1 MTMRRLLVLC
11 SVLAALVV
19 AGCGSSTKTVT
30 TTNAQGKQ
38 VTQTVPDIK
47 FAKTKF
53 LVHSGLAF
61 GAFHRYIL
69 KPYRAGSFKKGAPG
83 RTKSLAKAGAAGLFA
98 VHELKVARK
107 DALADDHLRPLANRL
122 DAAVGRLGSLSSVL
136 KGGGLNP
143 GGLLGAAG
151 AITALGRQSAG
162 AGATIKDRAAPGLG
176 G

>member
-1 MTMRRLLVLC
+1 MMRRLLVVC
-11 SVLAALVV
+11 AVLAALVA
-19 AGCGSSTKTVT
+19 AGCGDNTKTVT

-53 LVHSGLAF
+53 LLHSGLAF

-69 KPYRAGSFKKGAPG
+69 KPYRAGSFRKGASG
-83 RTKSLAKAGAAGLFA
+83 RTKALAKAAAAGVFA

-122 DAAVGRLGSLSSVL
+122 DTAVRRLGGLSSLL
-136 KGGGLNP
+136 KGGSLNP
-143 GGLLGAAG
+143 GQLLGAAG
-151 AITALGRQSAG
+151 AIGALGRQSAG
-162 AGATIKDRAAPGLG
+162 AGATIKDRTAPSLG

>member
-1 MTMRRLLVLC
+1 MRRLLVLC
-11 SVLAALVV
+11 SLLAALVA
-19 AGCGSSTKTVT
+19 AGCGNDTKTVT
-30 TTNAQGKQ
+30 TTNAQGKK

-53 LVHSGLAF
+53 LLHSGLAF

-69 KPYRAGSFKKGAPG
+69 KPYKAGSFRKGAPG
-83 RTKSLAKAGAAGLFA
+83 RVKALAKAGVAGAFA
-98 VHELKVARK
+98 VHELKVARR
-107 DALADDHLRPLANRL
+107 DALADDHLRPLVNRL
-122 DAAVGRLGSLSSVL
+122 DTALGRLGGLTGIL

-143 GGLLGAAG
+143 GQLLGAAG

-162 AGATIKDRAAPGLG
+162 AGATIKDRSAPSLG

>member
-1 MTMRRLLVLC
+1 MRRLLVIGSL
-11 SVLAALVV
+11 LAALVV
-19 AGCGSSTKTVT
+19 AGCGNDTKTVT

-53 LVHSGLAF
+53 LLHSGLAF

-69 KPYRAGSFKKGAPG
+69 KPYRAGSFTKGAPG
-83 RTKSLAKAGAAGLFA
+83 RTKAIAKAGAAGLFA

-107 DALADDHLRPLANRL
+107 DALADDKLRPLVNRL
-122 DAAVGRLGSLSSVL
+122 DSATSRIGGLSSLL
-136 KGGGLNP
+136 KGGSLNP
-143 GGLLGAAG
+143 GQLLGAAG
-151 AITALGRQSAG
+151 ALTALGRQSAG
-162 AGATIKDRAAPGLG
+162 AGATIKDRTAPSLG

>member
-1 MTMRRLLVLC
+1 MRRLLVIGSL
-11 SVLAALVV
+11 LAALVV
-19 AGCGSSTKTVT
+19 AGCGNDTKTVT
-30 TTNAQGKQ
+30 TTNAQGKR

-53 LVHSGLAF
+53 LLHSGLAF

-69 KPYRAGSFKKGAPG
+69 KPYRAGSFRKGAPG
-83 RTKSLAKAGAAGLFA
+83 RTKALAKAGAAGLFA

-122 DAAVGRLGSLSSVL
+122 DSAVSRIGGLSSLL
-136 KGGGLNP
+136 KGGSLNP
-143 GGLLGAAG
+143 GQLLGAAG
-151 AITALGRQSAG
+151 ALTALGRQSAG
-162 AGATIKDRAAPGLG
+162 AGATIKDRTAPSLG

>member
-1 MTMRRLLVLC
+1 MRRLLVVGSL
-11 SVLAALVV
+11 LAALVV
-19 AGCGSSTKTVT
+19 AGCGNDTKTVT

-53 LVHSGLAF
+53 LLHSGLAF

-83 RTKSLAKAGAAGLFA
+83 RTKALAKAGAAGLFA

-107 DALADDHLRPLANRL
+107 DALADDHLRPLVNRL
-122 DAAVGRLGSLSSVL
+122 DSAASRIGGLSSLL
-136 KGGGLNP
+136 KGGSLNP
-143 GGLLGAAG
+143 GQLLGAAG

-162 AGATIKDRAAPGLG
+162 AGAAIKDRTAPSLG